1 MNHSIP
7 LALATASLFA
17 CTGPAPASGGGPIDL
32 TSDQGKIKIVLSAV
46 PEGPM
51 NAGDDAVQIALT
63 DPKTGQSV
71 ENEQIELV
79 PFMPTMGHGTDVIP
93 LCQEMGQE
101 QGQEMGQEQGKGHYL
116 CTNVNLYMPG
126 EWQLRFKFVTPVSD
140 SAAPNLE
147 VQ

>member
-17 CTGPAPASGGGPIDL
+17 CTGPALASGGGPIDL

-51 NAGDDAVQIALT
+51 NAGNDAVQIALT
-63 DPKTGQSV
+63 DPKTGKPV
-71 ENEQIELV
+71 DKEQIELV

-93 LCQEMGQE
+93 QCQEMGH
-101 QGQEMGQEQGKGHYL
+101 EQGKGQYL